1 VVGHGFDEPSP
12 NKTAYE
18 LFGHLKAGDKIAMT
32 TFKLDNVALEYV
44 EAFKKRGLQVRVVSG
59 QSRMQGF
66 CFLKKAQKE
75 VVGSAVSTFFR
86 WAAFLG
92 DAKRAQLYIL
102 DNRKMRSIDTKKPLL
117 ADLKQ
122 FKWSNPILESRVQFR
137 FLMTEE
143 VEEIERDR
151 SKTALL

>member
-1 VVGHGFDEPSP
+1 
-12 NKTAYE
+12 
-18 LFGHLKAGDKIAMT
+18 MT
-32 TFKLDNVALEYV
+32 TTKRDSATLEYV
-44 EAFKKRGLQVRVVSG
+44 KAFRERGLQVRVVSG
-59 QSRMQGF
+59 QSRVQGF

-75 VVGSAVSTFFR
+75 LVGSAVSTFVR

-102 DNRKMRSIDTKKPLL
+102 DSRKMRYIDTKKPSL

-122 FKWSNPILESRVQFR
+122 LKWSNPILESRVQFR

-143 VEEIERDR
+143 AEAMERDR
-151 SKTALL
+151 NQIALEELEL